1 MQYGMQLMR
10 LITAQESAQG
20 RLTPPRAVTPVVD
33 LPSNATPGLTEP
45 SGPPYTPQECED
57 DHPNAQSL
65 LMSDNNNVSTG
76 CCGCPPTENLN
87 NKLSTQSNVAK
98 PNINK
103 NDHLV

>member
-1 MQYGMQLMR
+1 MQYGMHLTSLTQPK
-10 LITAQESAQG
+10 IVHKG

-57 DHPNAQSL
+57 GHSNAQPL
-65 LMSDNNNVSTG
+65 QMSSNNNVSTG
-76 CCGCPPTENLN
+76 FCGCPPTKNLN

>member
-1 MQYGMQLMR
+1 MQYGMHLMR

-20 RLTPPRAVTPVVD
+20 RLTPLRAVTPVVD

-65 LMSDNNNVSTG
+65 LMPDNNNVSTG

-103 NDHLV
+103 NYHLV